1 MRASGAQVTTS
12 ESVLFELLGT
22 FRGRSCAEIV
32 GGSLR
37 HPDRVRP
44 IEADPRPAILL
55 GDDSNTVDAS
65 HSEFRQ
71 VSGLV
76 KQTKTDTAEALAALV
91 ARGE

>member
-1 MRASGAQVTTS
+1 MTTS

-32 GGSLR
+32 GGDLLDPSR
-37 HPDRVRP
+37 IRP
-44 IEADPRPAILL
+44 IEADPRPDILL
-55 GDDSNTVDAS
+55 GDASNTVDAS

-76 KQTKTDTAEALAALV
+76 KQTKSDTAEALAALV